1 MEAERRLT
9 EERFKTLDAEVR
21 AKIEYHAKQIEIH
34 QGRLEC
40 HDIDINGKP
49 TRDEFQKLVKNTD
62 RELHDF
68 ELSVD
73 ALDKRVKEL
82 EVAPGKKALVTMAS
96 VGGVITTG
104 AIVGFGPRIV
114 DWLAHLL
121 RGGKP

>member
-1 MEAERRLT
+1 M
-9 EERFKTLDAEVR
+9 
-21 AKIEYHAKQIEIH
+21 
-34 QGRLEC
+34 
-40 HDIDINGKP
+40 
-49 TRDEFQKLVKNTD
+49 VKNTD